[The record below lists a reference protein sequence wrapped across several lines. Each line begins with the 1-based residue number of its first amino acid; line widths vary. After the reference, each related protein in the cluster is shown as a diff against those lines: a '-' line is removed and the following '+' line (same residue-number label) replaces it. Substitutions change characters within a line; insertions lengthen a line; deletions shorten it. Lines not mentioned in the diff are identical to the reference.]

1 MTTESNSTNT
11 VSVGGSPLETRKHKV
26 KQKQDEKGL
35 IETKDTENKSEKTSK
50 QNGDVVHQSRVGR
63 RRSKQSNHTVQVDVH
78 VHNVSDNETGNGV
91 VSNNKCDRKSSISL
105 GHTIQ
110 SDDITEDNNKSG
122 IASVDIN
129 RTPTIRVTKSNSVNV
144 TSQSSSRP
152 LIQHFYSTPDTVCDG
167 PYRNRG
173 RGGVPNEKVG
183 SGSYIWYSEKNH
195 SLNLNVTNLIFYL
208 KPLQQRLVK

>member
-144 TSQSSSRP
+144 TSSEQQP
-152 LIQHFYSTPDTVCDG
+152 TPDPAFLQYSRHSMRRTVSEQ
-167 PYRNRG
+167 RKRRRAKRKG
-173 RGGVPNEKVG
+173 RVWF
-183 SGSYIWYSEKNH
+183 I
-195 SLNLNVTNLIFYL
+195 YL
-208 KPLQQRLVK
+208 VFGKKSFFKFKCN